1 VIISYFSYCYYT
13 VAVVEYLDKF
23 YEVLTIVNNVKL
35 LNSVVLRSKLNLL
48 TKKEVDLVEDFC
60 LNNNINLQKEFS
72 I

>member
-1 VIISYFSYCYYT
+1 M
-13 VAVVEYLDKF
+13 EYLDKF

-48 TKKEVDLVEDFC
+48 TNKEVDLVEDFC

>member
-1 VIISYFSYCYYT
+1 
-13 VAVVEYLDKF
+13 VEYLDKF

-48 TKKEVDLVEDFC
+48 TNKEVDLVEDFC

>member
-1 VIISYFSYCYYT
+1 M
-13 VAVVEYLDKF
+13 EYLDKF